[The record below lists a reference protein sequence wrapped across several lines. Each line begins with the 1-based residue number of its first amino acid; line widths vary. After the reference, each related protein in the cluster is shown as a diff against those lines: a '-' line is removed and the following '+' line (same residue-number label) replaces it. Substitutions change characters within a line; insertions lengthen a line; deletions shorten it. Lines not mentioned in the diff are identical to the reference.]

1 MKIALFLNKDLEAN
15 IAFNIL
21 KPELIQHDV
30 NIYYSESVGRND
42 SKPEDLQTIEHYE
55 RPHFYNVVAENC
67 RKSNATFEFFDES
80 FQSFTIKKCTAVNS
94 VEFIQEMKDFGP
106 DLIISIRFGKIFKDK
121 IIAIPKKGVINLH
134 SAILP
139 DYRGIMGTLHNLK
152 DNKPE
157 YGCTLHYI
165 DSAKIDTG
173 QIIQIAKLPVNKDRS
188 LLWHVVQLYPVGC
201 QMILHAIHQ
210 LKDSERLDSFAQ
222 DMTEGNYFS
231 VPKTDDFMLL
241 NQIGIKS
248 FNIHD
253 YEEIIEQYVCPDQ
266 NKTTNETTTP

>member
-1 MKIALFLNKDLEAN
+1 MKIALFLNKDMEAN
-15 IAFNIL
+15 IAYNIL

-30 NIYYSESVGRND
+30 RIYYSESVGHND
-42 SKPEDLQTIEHYE
+42 SKPKDLQTIEHYE
-55 RPHFYNVVAENC
+55 RPHFYSIVAENC
-67 RKSNATFEFFDES
+67 HNSKASFEFFDEHFLS
-80 FQSFTIKKCTAVNS
+80 FPIKKCTAVNS
-94 VEFIQEMKDFGP
+94 AEFIQEMKDFGP
-106 DLIISIRFGKIFKDK
+106 DLIISIRFGKIFKDE

-173 QIIQIAKLPVNKDRS
+173 QIIQIAKQPVNKDRS

-201 QMILHAIHQ
+201 QMILYAIHQ

-222 DMTEGNYFS
+222 DMTQGNYFS
-231 VPKTDDFMLL
+231 VPKTEDFMLL
-241 NQIGIKS
+241 NHIGIKS
-248 FNIHD
+248 FDIHD
-253 YEEIIEQYVCPDQ
+253 YEEIIEQYICPDL